1 MKLIQYVGYKPAKAD
16 TVARTG
22 LTWTP
27 GQVHVVADEAA
38 AKLLGFPSVWK
49 EAPHEKAEAEAEAE
63 AEAVLNIVPV
73 KKLRPL
79 RTVNAK

>member
-49 EAPHEKAEAEAEAE
+49 EAPHEKAEAEAEA
-63 AEAVLNIVPV
+63 VLNIVPV